1 MPVATSLGF
10 QDYQSVY
17 SELQASAANLG
28 GFTINQNYDPE
39 IEDYRRK
46 NTVFWELIP
55 AGNKKPAAAP
65 TIKKIVRDKRPQ
77 VGYVNRG
84 DLSGAVQNR
93 KQDLALNLDD
103 PGQDVKAV
111 SAKYRY
117 DFFSHSMHE
126 QQNRPYQDEIA
137 VDTDDLIT
145 ETWRFL
151 EMELFAGDADEN
163 PLAFNGLEKQM
174 TLPEHIREINITGTQ
189 PQKIWK
195 TINNMV
201 LRAATDRNVLRKI
214 THIFM
219 TGAAYDALLGEL
231 GDEQNRIF
239 AAETEIVPGFNVPSM
254 TTGIGNLPIIQS
266 PYLQDLHNQNGNDIL
281 RIYLIDMNAIE
292 WHYVRPYGGRDTA
305 DPQIFDITMYLANEP
320 LVTERLLV
328 MFGTLYLKNNGVW
341 RIDIRAPLGSA
352 WNIVNT

>member
-1 MPVATSLGF
+1 MPVATPLGF
-10 QDYQSVY
+10 QNYQQTY

-46 NTVFWELIP
+46 ETVFWEMIP
-55 AGNKKPAAAP
+55 PANKKPAAAP
-65 TIKKIVRDKRPQ
+65 TVKKIVRDKRPQ
-77 VGYVNRG
+77 VGYANRG

-103 PGQDVKAV
+103 PGQDVKAL

-126 QQNRPYQDEIA
+126 QQNRPYGDEIA
-137 VDTDDLIT
+137 TDTDDMIV
-145 ETWRFL
+145 ETWRFI
-151 EMELFAGDADEN
+151 EMELFSGDADVN

-174 TLPEHIREINITGTQ
+174 TMEEHIREINVTGTQ

-195 TINNMV
+195 TINEMV
-201 LRAATDRNVLRKI
+201 MRAATDRNVLRRI
-214 THIFM
+214 SHIFM
-219 TGAAYDALLGEL
+219 TGAAFVALQGEL
-231 GDEQNRIF
+231 GDDQLRF
-239 AAETEIVPGFNVPSM
+239 GDDKEIIPGFTVPSIM
-254 TTGIGNLPIIQS
+254 TGIGELPIIRS
-266 PYLQDLHNQNGNDIL
+266 PYLQDLANQQGNDIL

-305 DPQIFDITMYLANEP
+305 DPQIFDVTMWLANEP
-320 LVTERLLV
+320 LVTERQMV

-341 RIDIRAPLGSA
+341 RIDVRAPLGSA
-352 WNIVNT
+352 WNVVRT